1 MAAYGQDLPMR
12 GLLVPH
18 VESDDLERKKPLPKT
33 LKGRPFELFRQI
45 QHRQEKCPYGILIQY
60 YCPSKDSPLF
70 PNEQSLTEISSNV
83 AEEVSYGMQ
92 VSKNFLHN
100 TTRHNQVA
108 AFVKSVVK
116 KLLPAKA
123 FGSRTNWNIIMRH
136 IDTYISLG
144 RYEKMTMHGL
154 IQGISVCDITWLG
167 KLDCG
172 KMPLGEYN
180 KRSII
185 LSEFVYWLFDS
196 LIPSIIRGN
205 FFVTDSAATRNRLV
219 YFRHDVWHRLSQPA
233 LNQIISTMFDEIPM
247 KLLKTIAEGKTRK
260 LGFAGIRLLPKATGV
275 RLIMRLNKAGLRKG
289 VLGNIPIPKMSKSI
303 NQAMK
308 PVLQVL
314 QYEHSVNKEAL
325 GSAILGTADALPKLL
340 AFQKSLKDQG
350 LLGRNLYFVKV
361 DIQSCFD
368 SIPPVQAYRS
378 AKKFFRLNE
387 YRIRKFIMVSMKNN
401 DVFKR
406 FISAAY
412 PGPLDDPSE
421 LEYDPM
427 ENSDFSLFVKRTA
440 KNFENKIFIDGAKV
454 TFYERQE
461 LLRLLV
467 EHIAGHIVQ
476 VIPTT
481 MNLIVGN

>member
-1 MAAYGQDLPMR
+1 MAWKIRLRED
-12 GLLVPH
+12 
-18 VESDDLERKKPLPKT
+18 
-33 LKGRPFELFRQI
+33 
-45 QHRQEKCPYGILIQY
+45 
-60 YCPSKDSPLF
+60 
-70 PNEQSLTEISSNV
+70 
-83 AEEVSYGMQ
+83 
-92 VSKNFLHN
+92 
-100 TTRHNQVA
+100 
-108 AFVKSVVK
+108 
-116 KLLPAKA
+116 A
-123 FGSRTNWNIIMRH
+123 FG
-136 IDTYISLG
+136 
-144 RYEKMTMHGL
+144 
-154 IQGISVCDITWLG
+154 
-167 KLDCG
+167 
-172 KMPLGEYN
+172 
-180 KRSII
+180 
-185 LSEFVYWLFDS
+185 
-196 LIPSIIRGN
+196 LIPSIVRGN
-205 FFVTDSAATRNRLV
+205 FFVTDSATTRNRLV

-247 KLLKTIAEGKTRK
+247 KLLKTIAECKTRK

-275 RLIMRLNKAGLRKG
+275 RLIMRLNKAGLRKA
-289 VLGNIPIPKMSKSI
+289 VLGNIAIPKMSKSI

-325 GSAILGTADALPKLL
+325 GSAILGTTYALPKLL

-350 LLGRNLYFVKV
+350 LLGRKLYFVKV

-368 SIPPVQAYRS
+368 SIPPVQAYRA
-378 AKKFFRLNE
+378 AKNFFRLNE
-387 YRIRKFIMVSMKNN
+387 YRIRQFITVSMKNN

-412 PGPLDDPSE
+412 PGPLDDPLE

-476 VIPTT
+476 IGRKFYKQKKGIPQGSVVSTFLC
-481 MNLIVGN
+481 NLLYSQLELEKLAFTSDKKDSLLLRLTDDFLYITLDKDKAVTFFRLTDKF

>member
-1 MAAYGQDLPMR
+1 MAAYGQDLPKR
-12 GLLVPH
+12 GLLDPH

-70 PNEQSLTEISSNV
+70 SNEQSLPEISCNV
-83 AEEVSYGMQ
+83 VEEGGYGMQ
-92 VSKNFLHN
+92 ESVNFLHN
-100 TTRHNQVA
+100 TTRYNQVA
-108 AFVKSVVK
+108 AFVKSVVQ
-116 KLLPAKA
+116 KLLPAKT
-123 FGSRTNWNIIMRH
+123 FGSRTNWNIILRH

-144 RYEKMTMHGL
+144 RYEKLTMHGL
-154 IQGISVCDITWLG
+154 IQGISVRDITWLG
-167 KLDCG
+167 KYDCA

-180 KRSII
+180 KRTNI

-196 LIPSIIRGN
+196 LIPSIVRGN
-205 FFVTDSAATRNRLV
+205 FFVTDSATTRNRLV

-233 LNQIISTMFDEIPM
+233 LNQIISTMFDEIPI
-247 KLLKTIAEGKTRK
+247 KLLKTIAEDKTRK

-289 VLGNIPIPKMSKSI
+289 VLGSIAIPKMSKSI

-308 PVLQVL
+308 PVFQVL
-314 QYEHSVNKEAL
+314 QHEYSVNKEAL
-325 GSAILGTADALPKLL
+325 GSAILGTTDALPKLL
-340 AFQKSLKDQG
+340 EFQKALKDQG

-368 SIPPVQAYRS
+368 SIPPAQAYRA

-387 YRIRKFIMVSMKNN
+387 YRIRQFIMVSMKNN

-412 PGPLDDPSE
+412 PGPLEDSLE
-421 LEYDPM
+421 VEYDPM
-427 ENSDFSLFVKRTA
+427 ENSEFSLFVKRTV

-454 TFYERQE
+454 TFYERHE

-476 VIPTT
+476 KI
-481 MNLIVGN
+481 L